1 MNRKGVFVAAVVLAL
16 FLTATQWSIT
26 KIPAV
31 VGIVAWIIVVSTLVS
46 VDQCVLFLGP
56 WVRHMDVD
64 LRKAR
69 WLISRG
75 AVLLVLV
82 PAWFSVCASIYA
94 VDPQMFEVFGD
105 TKLIIAGL
113 PIILLLIVGYCMI
126 FCGIL
131 LRNIARRS

>member
-1 MNRKGVFVAAVVLAL
+1 MNRRGYFVAAVVLAL
-16 FLTATQWSIT
+16 FLAATQWSIT

-56 WVRHMDVD
+56 WIQHMDID
-64 LRKAR
+64 PRKAR

-75 AVLLVLV
+75 AVLLALV
-82 PAWFSVCASIYA
+82 PVWLLVCASIYA
-94 VDPQMFEVFGD
+94 ADPQTFEVFGD
-105 TKLIIAGL
+105 RKLVIGGL
-113 PIILLLIVGYCMI
+113 PIILLFIVGYCMI

-131 LRNIARRS
+131 LGNIARRS